1 MTITPTYTGC
11 PATQVI
17 ERDIRAALDAAGFR
31 DVAIETVLSPPWT
44 TDWIT
49 ESGKAKLHAYGIAPP
64 SSRGDR
70 DLPAMRLG
78 RHRRIEPLRLDARAR
93 RNGAAAPAWSRSTG
107 SSATDERR
115 LSTPSRLP
123 RWWTRRTRPV
133 RSASTFPRNLRET
146 FKFKPGQHL
155 TLKAEI
161 SGEELRRNY
170 SLCVAPQDGQ
180 VTVTVKRIA
189 GGAFSNWANDNLK
202 PGMAIE
208 VMPPH
213 GSFTW
218 DFAPGAANHY
228 VGFAGGSGITP
239 VMSLLKTALLTEP
252 DSRFTLFYGNRDS
265 NSIIFLEAL
274 AQLKNRFMDRL
285 QVHHFLAE
293 EAEEFELFNGM
304 LDRAKCDEILETLID
319 PAEVAAFFICGP
331 GPMMDAAEEALKA
344 KGVASDKIHLERFTA
359 DRPPEAL
366 QAQTRRRCRR
376 ARQGLTMLVTL
387 DGRKRRVAFDAAAGN
402 ILDSA
407 RAAGLPAPFACK
419 AGVCATC
426 RARVVSGEVEMA
438 ARYGLTDEEVAAG
451 YVLTC
456 QSVPKGEGVEL
467 DYDA

>member
-1 MTITPTYTGC
+1 MSVSFHTLTVADVVDET
-11 PATQVI
+11 A
-17 ERDIRAALDAAGFR
+17 EARSIRFAVPED
-31 DVAIETVLSPPWT
+31 
-44 TDWIT
+44 
-49 ESGKAKLHAYGIAPP
+49 
-64 SSRGDR
+64 
-70 DLPAMRLG
+70 
-78 RHRRIEPLRLDARAR
+78 
-93 RNGAAAPAWSRSTG
+93 
-107 SSATDERR
+107 
-115 LSTPSRLP
+115 
-123 RWWTRRTRPV
+123 
-133 RSASTFPRNLRET
+133 LRET

-161 SGEELRRNY
+161 GGEEIRRNY

-180 VTVTVKRIA
+180 VMVTVKRIA
-189 GGAFSNWANDNLK
+189 GGAFSNWANDNLQ
-202 PGMAIE
+202 PGMALE
-208 VMPPH
+208 VMAPH

-218 DFAPGAANHY
+218 DFDPGAANQY

-239 VMSLLKTALLTEP
+239 VISLLKTALLTEP
-252 DSRFTLFYGNRDS
+252 GSRFTLFYGNRDS
-265 NSIIFLEAL
+265 SSIIFLEAL
-274 AQLKNRFMDRL
+274 AQLKNSFMDRL

-304 LDRAKCDEILETLID
+304 LDRAKCDEILEILID
-319 PAEVAAFFICGP
+319 PADIAAFFICGP
-331 GPMMDAAEEALKA
+331 GPMMDAAEAALLDKGLA
-344 KGVASDKIHLERFTA
+344 KERIHLERFTA
-359 DRPPEAL
+359 GRPSAALEAQM
-366 QAQTRRRCRR
+366 QALTKE
-376 ARQGLTMLVTL
+376 AAGLTLLVTL

-456 QSVPKGEGVEL
+456 QSVPKSEGVEL